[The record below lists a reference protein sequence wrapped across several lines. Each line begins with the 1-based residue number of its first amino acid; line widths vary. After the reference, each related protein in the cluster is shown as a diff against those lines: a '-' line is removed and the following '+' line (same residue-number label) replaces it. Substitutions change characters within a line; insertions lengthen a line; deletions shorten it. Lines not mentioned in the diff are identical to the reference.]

1 MEKFNA
7 IAGAFLLAGIVTM
20 IIIGFIY
27 GDKK

>member
-1 MEKFNA
+1 MDKFNA
-7 IAGAFLLAGIVTM
+7 IAGALIFAGIVIT